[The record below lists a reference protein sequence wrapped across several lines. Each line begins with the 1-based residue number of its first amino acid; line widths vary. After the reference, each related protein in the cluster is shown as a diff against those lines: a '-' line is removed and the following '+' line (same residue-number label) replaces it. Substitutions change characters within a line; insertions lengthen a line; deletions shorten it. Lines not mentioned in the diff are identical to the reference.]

1 MLSEYLPKKEIDIA
15 QALEMIGE
23 SRKQIER
30 MDVFVETMRKMS
42 SLDAREL
49 VAEEITSKQL
59 EIDIRAELN
68 VFEKKFG
75 KRCELECLETAEKFS
90 GPSWRPAE
98 RSKGCIFW

>member
-1 MLSEYLPKKEIDIA
+1 MA

-68 VFEKKFG
+68 VFEKKIWKAMRIRMFG
-75 KRCELECLETAEKFS
+75 NSRK
-90 GPSWRPAE
+90 
-98 RSKGCIFW
+98 IFRR